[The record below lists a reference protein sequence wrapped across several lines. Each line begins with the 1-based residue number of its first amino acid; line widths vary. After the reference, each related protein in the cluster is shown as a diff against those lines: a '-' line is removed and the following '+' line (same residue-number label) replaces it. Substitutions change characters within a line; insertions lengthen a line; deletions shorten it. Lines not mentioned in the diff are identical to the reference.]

1 MAIILSETQN
11 QQASLAPVGFSPTR
25 GIPTG
30 AGEPSRNDETT
41 AYSLVPTPGTANET
55 VPPIANR
62 EVEIPIPSENR
73 SLLDWVSFTFKL
85 DDPHEVA
92 GIIGIDTDLFTPFPF
107 GFSGYRKSLRFGN
120 ISIYFDGRD
129 DMGCH
134 VEMSGQGCRQFE
146 VHFSENPW
154 QKLFQTV
161 LSENGKFTRLD
172 LAIDNVDGALSL
184 EKVSDALQTH
194 DNHVRTQFGEWRRIQ
209 KGSFRKGEKITG
221 DTIYLG
227 SSKSHVMCRCYD
239 KALLTKTEGHWI
251 RFEIQLRDNRA
262 HEAARLF
269 TSGVPVGELA
279 TGIINNYF
287 SIIND
292 DDSNISRCSLQTWW
306 ADWLQSTEKI
316 RLTTEQA
323 IKLVSDSMDFIK
335 RQYAPSLA
343 MIKKHLGVAP
353 FKGFMQDV
361 LEDGNERMGPKHEK
375 ILAASEAARGDK

>member
-1 MAIILSETQN
+1 MAIFVSSDNLDQVSTKQSHHSN
-11 QQASLAPVGFSPTR
+11 VPGSPP
-25 GIPTG
+25 GYAGYTG
-30 AGEPSRNDETT
+30 
-41 AYSLVPTPGTANET
+41 TPGGPPEHLSSDL
-55 VPPIANR
+55 PPIANR
-62 EVEIPIPSENR
+62 EVEITSPIENR

-146 VHFSENPW
+146 SHFSENPW
-154 QKLFQTV
+154 QELVQTV
-161 LSENGKFTRLD
+161 LSENGKFTRMD

-227 SSKSHVMCRCYD
+227 SSKSHAMFRCYD
-239 KALLTKTEGHWI
+239 KAQATKTEGHWI

-262 HEAARLF
+262 HEAAKLF
-269 TSGVPVGELA
+269 ASGLPVGELA

-306 ADWLQSTEKI
+306 AKWLQSTEKI

-361 LEDGNERMGPKHEK
+361 LEDGNERMGAKHEK
-375 ILAASEAARGDK
+375 ILAASEAARGGK